1 LTQAALEE
9 DGIAV
14 LALDA
19 DMVDA
24 ANWNHEVMTQKLQ
37 DFLVEMGLQ

>member
-1 LTQAALEE
+1 VED

-19 DMVDA
+19 DMVDT
-24 ANWNHEVMTQKLQ
+24 ANWNHDVMTQKLQ
-37 DFLVEMGLQ
+37 DFLIEKGLQ